1 MRANNNIIKFL
12 ISILI
17 ICLYSCGPNSVLYK
31 YEFSGRTDPLSNN
44 KIKKSKKYNYSF
56 QFGKNDDLLIE
67 KNILFHIGSYL
78 NSIGWNYVENP
89 AQSDIL
95 IDLKYSIRD
104 SEKKFTKVVKTGTQQ
119 VVATNWDGTAKK
131 DSEGNIKYKNRNIY
145 GTEERTRQGYTKE
158 YNITLLFKDE
168 VAWSADISSFGKDH
182 DLVRVSERIFPK
194 ILKKNFLKDK
204 SKTGRLKLYIGCT
217 DPDASNYC
225 EKCDILDLKECK
237 Y

>member
-1 MRANNNIIKFL
+1 M
-12 ISILI
+12 ISI
-17 ICLYSCGPNSVLYK
+17 
-31 YEFSGRTDPLSNN
+31 FT
-44 KIKKSKKYNYSF
+44 SKKYNYSF

-131 DSEGNIKYKNRNIY
+131 DSEGNIKNS
-145 GTEERTRQGYTKE
+145 
-158 YNITLLFKDE
+158 LFKM
-168 VAWSADISSFGKDH
+168 
-182 DLVRVSERIFPK
+182 
-194 ILKKNFLKDK
+194 
-204 SKTGRLKLYIGCT
+204 
-217 DPDASNYC
+217 
-225 EKCDILDLKECK
+225 
-237 Y
+237 